1 MGGSRSGARKQS
13 LVKKQSSASPTKT
26 KGSESLKAK
35 KGAPQ
40 KGTVEAKKLV
50 KEESRQSANPTE
62 VKTERK
68 KSTEPQQ
75 PQRKAS
81 RVEAKS

>member
-1 MGGSRSGARKQS
+1 MAQEESKEMGGLRSGARKQS
-13 LVKKQSSASPTKT
+13 LVKKESSASPTKT

-40 KGTVEAKKLV
+40 KATVDAKKLI
-50 KEESRQSANPTE
+50 KEESRQSANPVD

-68 KSTEPQQ
+68 KSTDLQ
-75 PQRKAS
+75 
-81 RVEAKS
+81 